1 MNYPIESTNPVVRT
15 LVEGSAPQP
24 ARLAAARGVLP
35 LPQADLLEA
44 LAHLAS
50 DADASIAA
58 AACETL
64 ASQEAAAISSVLQGE
79 NAPRAVLDHF
89 AGHPGIAAEIH
100 ELVLRNPKTSSEAIV
115 TLAETATNP
124 AILDTIATNQQLLI
138 RNPKLIEAVL
148 ANPNR
153 SAEAERRVT
162 ETRREFFE
170 KERGAEQIANELRA
184 QGKEAAAEFFESAE
198 SDIDPEDAMLI
209 AAMIEVPDADTDD
222 SWMGLEYIEEL
233 YEETE
238 EQRQHALNKVIGEF
252 KGEEGD
258 ISFERVSMINRV
270 MKMGMKDRVKLAM
283 KGDREA
289 RNILIRDP
297 NRVVAQ
303 AVISNPKITEQE
315 VEKIAA
321 MRAVPEDVLRTI
333 ANGRQWARNYA
344 IIHNLARNPRTP
356 IASVLPILTRLQAR
370 DLVAMSKNKNISD
383 AVRRQ
388 SLRLSQMRKGN

>member
-1 MNYPIESTNPVVRT
+1 MKYPIESTNPVVRT
-15 LVEGSAPQP
+15 LIEGAAPQP

-50 DADASIAA
+50 DADAAIATA
-58 AACETL
+58 ARETL
-64 ASQEAAAISSVLQGE
+64 AGQEAAAVSAVLQSE

-89 AGHPGIAAEIH
+89 AAHPGVAPEIH
-100 ELVLRNPKTSSEAIV
+100 EIVFRNPKTSPEAIV
-115 TLAETATNP
+115 SLAENSTST
-124 AILDTIATNQQLLI
+124 AILDSIATNQQILI
-138 RNPKLIEAVL
+138 RHPKLIDAVL

-153 SAEAERRVT
+153 SPDAERHVA

-184 QGKEAAAEFFESAE
+184 QGKDAAAEFFESAE
-198 SDIDPEDAMLI
+198 SDLDFEDAMLI

-233 YEETE
+233 YEETD
-238 EQRQHALNKVIGEF
+238 EQRQHALHKIIGEF

-258 ISFERVSMINRV
+258 ISYERVSMINRV
-270 MKMGMKDRVKLAM
+270 MMMGMKDRVKLAM

-297 NRVVAQ
+297 NRIVAQ
-303 AVISNPKITEQE
+303 AVINNARITEQE

-344 IIHNLARNPRTP
+344 VIHNLARNPRTP

-370 DLVAMSKNKNISD
+370 DLVGISKNKNVSD

-388 SLRLSQMRKGN
+388 ALRLSQMRKGG